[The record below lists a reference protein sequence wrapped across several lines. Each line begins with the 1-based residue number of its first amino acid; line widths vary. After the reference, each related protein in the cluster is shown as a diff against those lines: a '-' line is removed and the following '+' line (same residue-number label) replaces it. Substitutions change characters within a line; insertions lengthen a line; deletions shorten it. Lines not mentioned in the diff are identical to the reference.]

1 MLAPQVA
8 QLIKD
13 SVAHPTAAVAKKSPR
28 PAIDKV
34 SEQNTVACCHFGT
47 HRISRVPGII
57 SYGTGVAGISREWH
71 LLSPGLL
78 PVRQTLVKNRADVRA
93 RIVRRQI
100 ELDGASLPQP
110 VGGFESAIAGD
121 VAGQNR

>member
-1 MLAPQVA
+1 MLAAQVA

-34 SEQNTVACCHFGT
+34 SEQNTVACCHLGT

-57 SYGTGVAGISREWH
+57 SHGKGVAGISREWH

-78 PVRQTLVKNRADVRA
+78 PVRQALVKNRADVRD

-100 ELDGASLPQP
+100 KLDGDSLPP
-110 VGGFESAIAGD
+110 TVGVFENAIAGD
-121 VAGQNR
+121 VARQN